1 MSPPPRQR
9 SVGGPDDDRASG
21 AARRGV
27 QRLRAIVLG
36 LARRGRAT
44 VHVRDADG
52 AAARGGDGGVDL
64 PPEPLPCPDGE
75 HVGPPDFV
83 GVGIQRCGTTRW
95 FDLIASHPEVALPRG
110 GRPGYYST
118 TAKELHYFDRFYAGG
133 CSASELARY
142 RDYFPRAAGQK
153 AGEWTPL
160 YASAPWIPP
169 LLAAAAPDARLLVLL
184 RDPVERLRSALS
196 LSERVARRRGVAPS
210 RYAPLD
216 AFCRGLYHLQ
226 LTGLLSHFDRSQIL
240 VLQYER
246 CSEQPLAELRRTFE
260 FIGVGDSAFVPAN
273 LDAAP
278 QRQAEKPALDAD
290 ARAAY
295 VRAYSD
301 DVRRLLDAWPEID
314 VRMWPN
320 FAHLADLSAAG
331 V

>member
-1 MSPPPRQR
+1 MVRQR
-9 SVGGPDDDRASG
+9 PVSTAT
-21 AARRGV
+21 RRRLR
-27 QRLRAIVLG
+27 RLRAVF
-36 LARRGRAT
+36 GRSTRSAEG
-44 VHVRDADG
+44 REGSAP
-52 AAARGGDGGVDL
+52 DGGVDL
-64 PPEPLPCPDGE
+64 PPDPLPCPAGE
-75 HVGPPDFV
+75 HIGPPDFV

-95 FDLIASHPEVALPRG
+95 FRLIGSHPEVELPRG
-110 GRPGYYST
+110 SRPGYWST

-133 CSASELARY
+133 CSASDLARY
-142 RDYFPRAAGQK
+142 REYFPRAEGQK

-169 LLAAAAPDARLLVLL
+169 LLAAAAPDARLLLLL
-184 RDPVERLRSALS
+184 RDPVERLRSALA
-196 LSERVARRRGVAPS
+196 LGARVASRRGAAPS

-226 LTGLLSHFDRSQIL
+226 LAGLLRHFERSQIL
-240 VLQYER
+240 LLQYER

-260 FIGVGDSAFVPAN
+260 FIGVGDTAFVPPN
-273 LDAAP
+273 LDATP
-278 QRQAEKPALDAD
+278 QRQAEKPALDAE

-301 DVRRLLDAWPEID
+301 DVSRLLEAWPEID

-320 FAHLADLSAAG
+320 FTHLADRSAAG

>member
-1 MSPPPRQR
+1 ML
-9 SVGGPDDDRASG
+9 VAL
-21 AARRGV
+21 V
-27 QRLRAIVLG
+27 
-36 LARRGRAT
+36 RRGRVGAPA
-44 VHVRDADG
+44 RAADG
-52 AAARGGDGGVDL
+52 APAASGDGGVDL
-64 PPEPLPCPDGE
+64 PPEPLPCPAGA
-75 HVGPPDFV
+75 HLGPPDFV

-110 GRPGYYST
+110 SRPGYWST

-133 CSASELARY
+133 CSASDLARY
-142 RDYFPRAAGQK
+142 REYFPRAEGQK

-184 RDPVERLRSALS
+184 RDPVERLRSALA
-196 LSERVARRRGVAPS
+196 LGERVARRRGVAPS

-226 LTGLLSHFDRSQIL
+226 LTGLLRHFGRSQIL

-246 CSEQPLAELRRTFE
+246 CTEHPLAELRRTFE
-260 FIGVGDSAFVPAN
+260 FIGVGDSAFVPAD

-278 QRQAEKPALDAD
+278 QHQAEKPALDAG

-301 DVRRLLDAWPEID
+301 DVRRLLEAWPEID

-320 FAHLADLSAAG
+320 FAQLADLSAAG